1 MGVEVIFN
9 AHFSFMTLDD
19 LHNKL
24 IALGAK
30 PAHYGHFYRALF
42 GVVPWPAS
50 DDQRFPKKLREGL
63 PAIQSEVD
71 RVLKVVSTHQGEEE
85 ASLKLLFK
93 LQDELAD
100 MGVVVKK
107 QVAVPG
113 EESAGVRAGGLQI
126 LFQVGLVVV

>member
-19 LHNKL
+19 LHSKL

-85 ASLKLLFK
+85 AQVTAIAQPQQQPTQPTFFHPSAPNHRRFHPAG
-93 LQDELAD
+93 QAD
-100 MGVVVKK
+100 PMHRV
-107 QVAVPG
+107 
-113 EESAGVRAGGLQI
+113 
-126 LFQVGLVVV
+126 